1 MWPAIFSFYC
11 PMLIEKYGVTK
22 SFYYNALIITIS
34 SIPTLLLFAD
44 PSEVPLD
51 QTTTQ
56 SAAKEE
62 TAQVDVS
69 SASNVSNQEH
79 PKGDRN
85 TTEPSQPHPMKLHE
99 FLTTKQF
106 YVQFVAICFAL
117 LPGFAMKFN
126 ISVFASAI
134 FQADTSTQAMI
145 SFIYLF
151 SYSLIRLVAGLL
163 AGSNPIFSSSHIA
176 SFSAGVQVRS
186 ETPST
191 V

>member
-22 SFYYNALIITIS
+22 SFYYNALIITIG

-56 SAAKEE
+56 SAANEE

-106 YVQFVAICFAL
+106 YVQ
-117 LPGFAMKFN
+117 
-126 ISVFASAI
+126 
-134 FQADTSTQAMI
+134 
-145 SFIYLF
+145 
-151 SYSLIRLVAGLL
+151 
-163 AGSNPIFSSSHIA
+163 
-176 SFSAGVQVRS
+176 
-186 ETPST
+186 
-191 V
+191 